1 MRELP
6 LPDPGEPDHGSPA
19 RYLAWIARTLVR
31 TMLGGMV
38 LGIVWMVSQALMPA
52 VIGRAIDEGIAAKDT
67 RALVAWSG
75 VLLILGAVQA
85 VSGIMRH
92 RFAVVNWLGAA
103 YLTVQVV
110 TRQTTRL
117 GATLSKRLTTGEV
130 VSVGV
135 ADVSHVGGAMDI
147 VARGMGAVVSII
159 VVAVILLTT
168 SPRLGLIVVIGVP
181 VILLAV
187 VPLLRPLHRR
197 QHTHRELAGELNA
210 RATDIVAGLRVLRGI
225 GGEQVFAARY
235 RAESQRVRWAGVGV
249 ARAESMLAGGEV
261 LLPGLLIALV
271 TWLGAHYALAGT
283 ISVGRLVAFY
293 GYAVFLIQPM
303 RTLGET
309 ADKLTKGHVSAG
321 RVIRI
326 LAMEPEFAGVGT
338 RVPPPGAE
346 LSDAASGLVV
356 RPGRLTAITAADP
369 SDARA
374 IADRLGGYATGEV
387 SYGGIPLREVADLR
401 RRVVVAVNED
411 VLFSGPLREVLASPH
426 RGAAAGARG
435 TGGPADE
442 PITRPAGDGHLLAPD
457 IAAPDGAA
465 RDLALREP
473 ALLDL
478 AVHAACAED
487 VVRAAGLDSHVAEA
501 GREFSGGQQQ
511 RLRLARALMA
521 DPDVLVLV
529 EPTSAVDAHTEA
541 RIAERLGKARSIAGA
556 GDREP
561 GREDRTTIVCTT
573 SPLVLE
579 HADQVV
585 YVENGTVVAEGT
597 HRDLLRTHAGYA
609 SAVTRDQ
616 DD

>member
-1 MRELP
+1 
-6 LPDPGEPDHGSPA
+6 
-19 RYLAWIARTLVR
+19 
-31 TMLGGMV
+31 
-38 LGIVWMVSQALMPA
+38 
-52 VIGRAIDEGIAAKDT
+52 
-67 RALVAWSG
+67 
-75 VLLILGAVQA
+75 
-85 VSGIMRH
+85 
-92 RFAVVNWLGAA
+92 VNWLGAA
-103 YLTVQVV
+103 YLTVQAVA
-110 TRQTTRL
+110 RQTTRL
-117 GATLSKRLTTGEV
+117 GATLAKRLTTGEV

-135 ADVSHVGGAMDI
+135 ADISHIGGAMDI
-147 VARGMGAVVSII
+147 AARGMGALVSIV

-168 SPRLGLIVVIGVP
+168 SPRLGLVVVLGVP

-197 QHTHRELAGELNA
+197 QHAHRELAGELNA

-225 GGEQVFAARY
+225 GGEEVFAARY

-271 TWLGAHYALAGT
+271 TWLGARYALAGT

-303 RTLGET
+303 RTLGEA

-326 LAMEPEFAGVGT
+326 LAMEPEFAATGT
-338 RVPPPGAE
+338 RVPPPAAE

-356 RPGRLTAITAADP
+356 RPGRFTAIAAAEP
-369 SDARA
+369 ADARA
-374 IADRLGGYATGEV
+374 IAERLGGYAAGEV
-387 SYGGIPLREVADLR
+387 TYGGIPLLEIADLR
-401 RRVVVAVNED
+401 RRVIVAINED
-411 VLFSGPLREVLASPH
+411 VLFSGPLREVLAPPH
-426 RGAAAGARG
+426 RGTTAGTRAP
-435 TGGPADE
+435 GGPADE
-442 PITRPAGDGHLLAPD
+442 AAAGTTGDGHLARPRLAP
-457 IAAPDGAA
+457 PDGAGRDPA
-465 RDLALREP
+465 LRDPALRDLALRDLALRDLALGEP

-487 VVRAAGLDSHVAEA
+487 VVEAAGLDSHVAEA

-521 DPDVLVLV
+521 DPDVLILV

-541 RIAERLGKARSIAGA
+541 RIAERLAKARNAAGA
-556 GDREP
+556 GDRGP
-561 GREDRTTIVCTT
+561 GREDRTTVVCTM

-579 HADQVV
+579 QADQVV

-597 HRDLLRTHAGYA
+597 HRELLRTHARYA